1 MEDSARYYQTTKEGD
16 VTIAFNPKIPL
27 YSYFMFSGVNYD
39 IDISQPECN
48 RIKNATI
55 NGKPLDKIATYKL
68 AVNNFIFGKLINKNF
83 TKYDDVYYESFN
95 ENPSTI
101 SDFIIKYINEELN
114 GEITPECDYNWK
126 IIGLPK
132 SFNDPETIEKI
143 KNGEIKIPRSSD
155 GKAINVEPV
164 RIDTEDDEESDIIRF
179 IKSGY
184 ISLSNFIFLLCII
197 LII

>member
-1 MEDSARYYQTTKEGD
+1 M
-16 VTIAFNPKIPL
+16 
-27 YSYFMFSGVNYD
+27 
-39 IDISQPECN
+39 
-48 RIKNATI
+48 
-55 NGKPLDKIATYKL
+55 

-101 SDFIIKYINEELN
+101 SDFIIKYINEELK

-132 SFNDPETIEKI
+132 SFKDPETIEKI

-155 GKAINVEPV
+155 GKVFNVEPV

-197 LII
+197 LTL